1 MIFGDP
7 TAKVEKQVRELSSPS
22 AEKRLKAVAVL
33 AEVAEQDLKPLKI
46 ALPALMD
53 ALGDGSADV
62 RSAAAE
68 LLGTLAKSR
77 AATRK
82 EIVKGVLGRLP
93 DYGDAL
99 AGALALLENQ
109 AAAAKDAVE
118 EHLPAL
124 VELLEDSREDVRGSA
139 REVLEQAGI
148 PARRFCSGLAEAK
161 AALEE
166 ASRCGADT
174 EKADYM
180 LRAARTAMGKGFHAE
195 VDKDLELA
203 RELAQNARRL
213 VRLWRMKAP
222 DVRAIDLSSG
232 ARFVAAAGSDGK
244 LRLVDA
250 SGAALWSASVA
261 EGATALRISPDE
273 SMVVAAGGD
282 GHLHAFGR
290 RGERLWSFRM
300 SAPAAALA
308 VTDGNLTVACCNDNN
323 IYTVGPAGALV
334 SKQWTERP
342 GRRLAVSG
350 DGEQVVVTFR
360 DHNVYCY
367 DRNMFLRWK
376 FSGGIWN
383 DVAISRDGESV
394 VAGAQGCDVAM
405 FSKIGMVAW
414 KARADEPV
422 TNVAISAGGDCVYS
436 ADPHALQAWH
446 RSGKP
451 LLRYRTGDPVRCM
464 ACDSSGEY
472 LAVGLADRFV
482 LVRNREMVRLLVE
495 QSGVL
500 LDNVARLGVDTARP
514 AALLEKARSAF
525 EANDYEGGSSAAGEA
540 WRLLDEAKNQRAE
553 ALVASVQQ
561 VIRDA
566 KELGGDTAKAEQ
578 LVKGAAESLRRG
590 HMDRVLLLLGQAR
603 EEAEISRRVREEVAR
618 AEKEARV
625 QAVRK
630 AIQEAMAATD
640 EAVESGIEQGQAEV
654 LLQKA
659 IHAADTGEHDRAMHY
674 IAQLQDHVKAEKEKL
689 PMRMEKAFRSAVALI
704 AKPELSAEEA
714 DRARGD
720 LSGAIVYYEKAGELR
735 RLAEAYE
742 RLGFLEEKR
751 GKIPYSKFLYQK
763 AVNTYFKIGE
773 IDQVLLLL
781 VERMKR
787 LEAITDK
794 KVTEYTIEELFLIYR
809 DGRLIHHNTRRL
821 RPEVDNQ
828 ILGGMLIAI
837 QHFVADSFRDKDH
850 AKGDILNELRYGKTR
865 IIIEGGSWVHLALVI
880 SGMEPEDMRE
890 RMRKTLADIEDKYR
904 STLETWDGDASKLW
918 GAKKMVEP
926 LITWM

>member
-7 TAKVEKQVRELSSPS
+7 ASKVERQVKELASPS
-22 AEKRLKAVAVL
+22 AEKRLKAISVL
-33 AEVAEQDLKPLKI
+33 SEIAEADVKPLKI

-53 ALGDGSADV
+53 ALGDGSADI

-68 LLGTLAKSR
+68 LLDALAKSR

-82 EIVKGVLGRLP
+82 EIVKGVLCRLS

-99 AGALALLENQ
+99 EDGLALLGKH
-109 AAAAKDAVE
+109 ASSAKDAVE
-118 EHLPAL
+118 ESLPAL
-124 VELLEDSREDVRGSA
+124 VGLLEDGREAVRESA
-139 REVLEQAGI
+139 REALEQAGV
-148 PARRFCSGLAEAK
+148 PARKYCKGLSEAA

-166 ASRCGADT
+166 AARCGADL

-180 LRAARTAMGKGFHAE
+180 LRAARTAMSKGYFVE

-203 RELAQNARRL
+203 RELALNARRL
-213 VRLWRMKAP
+213 VVLWRVNAQNI
-222 DVRAIDLSSG
+222 RAIDLSSG
-232 ARFVAAAGSDGK
+232 GRFVAAAGSDGK

-250 SGAALWSASVA
+250 SGAALWSATVA

-273 SMVVAAGGD
+273 TMVVAAGGD

-300 SAPAAALA
+300 SAPASSLA
-308 VTDGNLTVACCNDNN
+308 VTEANLTVACCNDNN
-323 IYTVGPAGALV
+323 IYTIGANGALV

-342 GRRLAVSG
+342 GWRLGVSG
-350 DGEQVVVTFR
+350 DGEQIVVTFR

-367 DRNMFLRWK
+367 DRNLFLRWK
-376 FSGGIWN
+376 FMGGIWN
-383 DVAISRDGESV
+383 DVAVSRDGESV
-394 VAGAQGCDVAM
+394 VAGSQGSEVAM

-414 KARADEPV
+414 KARSDGSV
-422 TNVAISAGGDCVYS
+422 THVAISAGGDCVYL
-436 ADPHALQAWH
+436 ADPQTLQSLH
-446 RSGKP
+446 RSGRP
-451 LLRYRTGDPVRCM
+451 LIKYRTHDPVMSM

-472 LAVGLADRFV
+472 VAVGLGDRFA
-482 LVRNREMVRLLVE
+482 LVRNREMVRQLVA

-500 LDNVARLGVDTARP
+500 LENVSRLGVDTVRAG
-514 AALLEKARSAF
+514 ALLEKARAAF
-525 EANDYEGGSSAAGEA
+525 EANDYETGSASAGEA
-540 WRLLDEAKNQRAE
+540 WRLLDGAKNQRAE

-561 VIRDA
+561 VISGS
-566 KELGGDTAKAEQ
+566 KGLGGDTARAEQ
-578 LVKGAAESLRRG
+578 LVKSAAESLRRG

-603 EEAEISRRVREEVAR
+603 EEAEISRRVREEVSR
-618 AEKEARV
+618 AEKEAKV
-625 QAVRK
+625 QGVRR
-630 AIQEAMAATD
+630 AIQEAMAFTD
-640 EAVESGIEQGQAEV
+640 EAVELGIDQAQAEV

-659 IHAADTGEHDRAMHY
+659 ISASDSGDHERAMNY
-674 IAQLQDHVKAEKEKL
+674 LAQLQEHVGAERKKL
-689 PMRMEKAFRSAVALI
+689 PGRIDREFSAAVAVLG
-704 AKPELSAEEA
+704 KPELAPEEA
-714 DRARGD
+714 ERARGA
-720 LSGAIVYYEKAGELR
+720 LSSAIVYYEKAGELR

-787 LEAITDK
+787 LEALSDK
-794 KVTEYTIEELFLIYR
+794 KVAEYLIEELFLIYR

-837 QHFVADSFRDKDH
+837 QHFVGDSFRGRDRV
-850 AKGDILNELRYGKTR
+850 KGEILNELRYGKTR
-865 IIIEGGSWVHLALVI
+865 IIIEGGHWVHLALVV
-880 SGMEPEDMRE
+880 SGQEPEDLRE
-890 RMRKTLADIEDKYR
+890 RMAKAITDIEDKYR

-918 GAKKMVEP
+918 GTKKMIEP